1 MAIHSLFALE
11 GRGLGG
17 LGRAKSSPDKG
28 CIRNACCCVY
38 MNLQHDYGEECWDG
52 LGSHRIEL
60 ELQVVRGGTGTQ
72 VYDWLKQGMFR

>member
-1 MAIHSLFALE
+1 
-11 GRGLGG
+11 
-17 LGRAKSSPDKG
+17 
-28 CIRNACCCVY
+28 